1 MKPDLLQIRGIT
13 LSWMLMVRER
23 RRGKTCKVNGAH
35 VELEIE
41 NTPWEPTK
49 EHQRRSK
56 STITNELGV
65 N

>member
-1 MKPDLLQIRGIT
+1 
-13 LSWMLMVRER
+13 MLMVRER